1 MSFANCNLSTLQTA
15 AKCFDCLSATEKQA
29 LKVRFMAEL
38 YKKVTGIDLTNINVL
53 KRTVACF
60 GCEPDFTLESM
71 QVAIAKN
78 AAEVAGVT
86 TIPATIQGMRA
97 LISCVPCGEQK
108 WARAAEVYLMCQ
120 ISRRTIS

>member
-1 MSFANCNLSTLQTA
+1 MSLANCNLSTLQTA

-29 LKVRFMAEL
+29 LRVRFMAEL
-38 YKKVTGIDLTNINVL
+38 YKRVTGTDLTNINTL

-60 GCEPDFTLESM
+60 GCEPDFALDSM
-71 QVAIAKN
+71 QVASWKN
-78 AAEVAGVT
+78 AAEVAGASLPT
-86 TIPATIQGMRA
+86 TIQGLRA

-108 WARAAEVYLMCQ
+108 WARAAETYLLCL